1 MAPKLSGEKLG
12 EGGCKAAG
20 EARRSAAHAE
30 QPADG
35 QPVDCSAD
43 AATKATQETNIKSAQ
58 KCDPELTGGGKKQ
71 EHEAGR
77 DGNRAERQANR
88 AAQNA
93 ASHHGTTSAA
103 SSKLHAR
110 VVKAVGQSAQS
121 AGTVKAGAS
130 AGSTTQERQAG
141 DKAETLHETLDM
153 MQQMI
158 KQQMIQ

>member
-35 QPVDCSAD
+35 QRVDCSAD
-43 AATKATQETNIKSAQ
+43 AATKATQEANIKSSQ
-58 KCDPELTGGGKKQ
+58 KCDPEL
-71 EHEAGR
+71 A
-77 DGNRAERQANR
+77 NRAERQANR

-93 ASHHGTTSAA
+93 ASHHGKTSAA

-110 VVKAVGQSAQS
+110 VVKAVGQMPK
-121 AGTVKAGAS
+121 V
-130 AGSTTQERQAG
+130 QAP
-141 DKAETLHETLDM
+141 
-153 MQQMI
+153 
-158 KQQMIQ
+158 